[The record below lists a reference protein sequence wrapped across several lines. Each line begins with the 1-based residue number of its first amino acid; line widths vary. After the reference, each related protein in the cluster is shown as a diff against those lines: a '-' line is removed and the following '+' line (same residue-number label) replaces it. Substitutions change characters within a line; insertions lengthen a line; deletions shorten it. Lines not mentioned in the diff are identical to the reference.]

1 MTLGIVSGLS
11 GYLSMRALLLSW
23 DQCFIEGWHLLRIA
37 CVRLVLKLRS
47 ELLRAADK
55 GWQEC
60 LSVVASAP
68 LRLSPAAVRACFA
81 SGGADA
87 GDASVASVSA
97 APSLPVLA
105 R

>member
-1 MTLGIVSGLS
+1 
-11 GYLSMRALLLSW
+11 MRALLLSW
-23 DQCFIEGWHLLRIA
+23 DQCFIEGWHLLGPA
-37 CVRLVLKLRS
+37 CARLVLKLRS

-60 LSVVASAP
+60 VAVVASAS

-81 SGGADA
+81 SDGAGA
-87 GDASVASVSA
+87 GDASVCAAS
-97 APSLPVLA
+97 SLLA